1 MATVNASFPPATNAP
16 HDVRAFVR
24 DLLRE
29 WDAED
34 LAMPTEI
41 LVSELVSNVVRHAN
55 STIDLDV
62 SFHDNTLSV
71 EVRDGSSIVPAIRDL
86 ADAEGGFGLRI
97 VEAVADEWGVTQFT
111 GGKAVWF
118 KLSRHGD
125 ESAKTPTSDN
135 G

>member
-1 MATVNASFPPATNAP
+1 MATVTASFPPAWNAP
-16 HDVRAFVR
+16 HDVREFVR
-24 DLLRE
+24 EQLRE
-29 WDAED
+29 WQAED
-34 LAMPTEI
+34 LATPTEI

-62 SFHDNTLSV
+62 TFDDGTLSV

-97 VEAVADEWGVTQFT
+97 VEAVADEWGVTQLT
-111 GGKAVWF
+111 NGKAVWF
-118 KLSRHGD
+118 KLSRRGD
-125 ESAKTPTSDN
+125 GSAKTPTSDD